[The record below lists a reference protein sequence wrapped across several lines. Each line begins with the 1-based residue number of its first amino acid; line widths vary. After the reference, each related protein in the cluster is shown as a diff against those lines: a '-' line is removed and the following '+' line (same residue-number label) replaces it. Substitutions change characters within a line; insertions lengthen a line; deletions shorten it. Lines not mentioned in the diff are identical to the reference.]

1 MSLAKNFKAWTRE
14 ELGDALLC
22 VSQALPTNCLCG
34 TISVFSQVH
43 HSLPQ
48 TKLVRSGSP
57 TLLQPSLTSRPG
69 SLLPWGYLQVFSI
82 KLDLN
87 CFFLISSPFFFPSR
101 SNLNLFDRQFSGAKQ
116 RMQEVYTSMTNKY
129 ADLAE

>member
-43 HSLPQ
+43 HPLPQ

-57 TLLQPSLTSRPG
+57 TLLQPIFNFTAWEPFTVGLSSG
-69 SLLPWGYLQVFSI
+69 FFYQVGFKLLLS
-82 KLDLN
+82 D
-87 CFFLISSPFFFPSR
+87 FFALFFPSR
-101 SNLNLFDRQFSGAKQ
+101 SNLNLFVS
-116 RMQEVYTSMTNKY
+116 S
-129 ADLAE
+129 